1 MEELYMTNR
10 SHVDVAY
17 DIVKESK
24 NPIPF
29 VELWKKIADIQELSA
44 GDEEKIIGN
53 IYTQLLLDG
62 RFINLGD
69 NTWDL
74 RDRYTF
80 EKATLDTN
88 ECYSDDDDDEE
99 EIDPEESEDEDH
111 EEDDEEK
118 DEDSEESSEKSSSEF
133 EEE

>member
-1 MEELYMTNR
+1 MTNR

-17 DIVKESK
+17 DIVNESK

-111 EEDDEEK
+111 EEDDDEEK